1 MKKGNNH
8 TIKYLIAA
16 GIYIAAIVLIVIFGL
31 IPKLSQLTKNQSDLE
46 KAKKELVDTTDK
58 RATLETLSKDK
69 PRIDEIN
76 NITLGYLPKT
86 ANPSDFVV
94 KVEALAKQMNIII
107 SNFSFT
113 EVKTTTAAKTT
124 NEEDSTGKKSSTE
137 STSTATKTTQK
148 AAQNSSEFTMIINA
162 DYNQVQ
168 QFIEKM
174 EAFPRVNVV
183 DTISIS
189 GYTKEKNSMALK
201 VVGRIFYGN

>member
-8 TIKYLIAA
+8 TTKYLIAA

-58 RATLETLSKDK
+58 RATLEALSKDK

-76 NITLGYLPKT
+76 NITLEYLPKT

-94 KVEALAKQMNIII
+94 KVEALAKQMNVII

-113 EVKTTTAAKTT
+113 EVKTTTPAKAT
-124 NEEDSTGKKSSTE
+124 NEEESTSKKTNTE
-137 STSTATKTTQK
+137 NTSTATKTTPK
-148 AAQNSSEFTMIINA
+148 ASQNSSEFTMLINA
-162 DYNQVQ
+162 DYNQIQ

-174 EAFPRVNVV
+174 EAFPRVNVI

-189 GYTKEKNSMALK
+189 GYSKEKNSMTLK